1 VINLVRSVSITL
13 AVSLAIAGAFLLIN
27 FNFWATFFVATLTQ
41 FVLFF
46 IIGSVIEFFNEL
58 KMKEINLLKLSEL
71 SKQGLEVECPCFKK
85 VKEFVPINL
94 NGPSTYKCT
103 ECKKN
108 VSVYI
113 TAETAYVSDP
123 TIPELK
129 LDV

>member
-58 KMKEINLLKLSEL
+58 KMKEIILLKLSEL

-85 VKEFVPINL
+85 IKEFTDI
-94 NGPSTYKCT
+94 
-103 ECKKN
+103 
-108 VSVYI
+108 
-113 TAETAYVSDP
+113 
-123 TIPELK
+123 LK
-129 LDV
+129 LQKGGQN